1 MQKGELFDQLQESMA
16 RHETA
21 VPTKDI
27 DVKKML
33 RLIKEPI
40 CLFGEDPIDRR
51 NRLKKALS
59 ARQATDLDVRTSQSS
74 NEIAK
79 RIVGG
84 SEVAELK
91 AFLIDFSIP
100 RAQRRIAGERR
111 VTQDRVDAT
120 NNCGREF
127 ESYVLTASEFVEKR
141 PLTHLAVSNRSFAVG
156 SLSGSVSIYDIDS
169 MQQIS
174 FRTPHDGRVTGLAF
188 VENDVVCSASTDCT
202 VSLRGVDSNDA
213 ATIRFDCPVTC
224 VAVHPSSRVLLCG
237 MSDGTF
243 CVHDREAE
251 KVVARMKS
259 SDGSLSTL
267 ACHGDGGVVLA
278 GGADSVAR
286 LWDLRSMQSIK
297 VLQGHNDR
305 VTCSTFGGSFHAVTG
320 SADNA
325 MICWDMRN
333 VTRSKKISGHTA
345 PVSSVSIRGDLLMSS
360 SLDKTIKIWSM
371 LDFRTYRTISDC
383 PYSCYACAFAVTTS
397 SPKSLVIS
405 VAKDGSWRYYGED
418 FL

>member
-1 MQKGELFDQLQESMA
+1 MQKGELFDQLQESIA
-16 RHETA
+16 KHETA

-59 ARQATDLDVRTSQSS
+59 ARQATDLDVRNNEVS

-79 RIVGG
+79 RMVGG
-84 SEVAELK
+84 AEVAELK

-100 RAQRRIAGERR
+100 RAQRRIMDERR
-111 VTQDRVDAT
+111 ITQDRVDET
-120 NNCGREF
+120 NNCGRDF
-127 ESYVLTASEFVEKR
+127 ESYVLIASEFVEKR
-141 PLTHLAVSNRSFAVG
+141 PLTHLAVSTRCFAVG
-156 SLSGSVSIYDIDS
+156 SLSGCVSIYDIDS
-169 MQQIS
+169 MKQIS
-174 FRTPHDGRVTGLAF
+174 SSTAHDGRVTGLAL
-188 VENDVVCSASTDCT
+188 VENVVCSASTDCT
-202 VSLRGVDSNDA
+202 VCLRSVEANDA
-213 ATIRFDCPVTC
+213 ATISFDCPVNC

-243 CVHDREAE
+243 CVYDREVE
-251 KVVARMKS
+251 KAVARMKS
-259 SDGSLSTL
+259 SDGTLSTL
-267 ACHGDGGVVLA
+267 ACHSDGGVVLA

-333 VTRSKKISGHTA
+333 VARSKKISGHTA

-383 PYSCYACAFAVTTS
+383 PYSCYGCAFAVSTS
-397 SPKSLVIS
+397 SPKPLVIS
-405 VAKDGSWRYYGED
+405 VSKDGSWRYYGED